1 VKHHNTKQ
9 DAASNSIPPVY
20 DVTEYKRREKEL
32 RNQIQE
38 LEQLNAQLAAKSER
52 NTRILAGMSHEIR
65 TPMHA
70 IMAFAELMEQE
81 ILGPLT
87 DKQRDAVANVR
98 QAGEHLMALLNDVI
112 DLHRTE
118 AGKVEL
124 HLRPVPVKEL
134 IDGACRIVHGLA
146 WEKQIDICVSMEPE
160 HIIVNADER
169 RAKQVLHNLLSNA
182 INASPQGEEIIVQAR
197 KTSQEA
203 VISVIDHGPGIP
215 AEYHEKIFEEFAQYN
230 NGAQSGPSG
239 GLGLPVSRNLV
250 ELHGG
255 ELTISSEAG
264 KGSTF
269 TFTLPLA
276 EENPDQ

>member
-1 VKHHNTKQ
+1 MNHHDAKQ
-9 DAASNSIPPVY
+9 DDTSNSIPPVY
-20 DVTEYKRREKEL
+20 DVTEYKRREEEL
-32 RNQIQE
+32 RNQNQE
-38 LEQLNAQLAAKSER
+38 LEQLNKQLAARSER

-98 QAGEHLMALLNDVI
+98 QAGEHLMTLLNDVI
-112 DLHRTE
+112 DLHRAE
-118 AGKVEL
+118 VGKLEL
-124 HLRPVPVKEL
+124 HLRPVPVEEL
-134 IDGACRIVHGLA
+134 IDAAYHIVHGLA
-146 WEKQIDICVSMEPE
+146 WEKQLDINVSMQPK
-160 HIIVNADER
+160 HIVVNADER
-169 RAKQVLHNLLSNA
+169 RVKQVLHHLLSNA
-182 INASPQGEEIIVQAR
+182 INASSEGADITIQGCMTGR
-197 KTSQEA
+197 EA

-215 AEYHEKIFEEFAQYN
+215 AEYHEKIFEEFTQYD

-239 GLGLPVSRNLV
+239 GLGLAVSRNLV
-250 ELHGG
+250 EMHEGK
-255 ELTISSEAG
+255 LTVISEVD

-276 EENPDQ
+276 EENPD

>member
-1 VKHHNTKQ
+1 MNYH
-9 DAASNSIPPVY
+9 DANQNATGNSIPPGD
-20 DVTEYKRREKEL
+20 DVAEYQRREEQL
-32 RNQIQE
+32 RKQIQE
-38 LEQLNAQLAAKSER
+38 LEQLNAQLAARSER
-52 NTRILAGMSHEIR
+52 NTRILASVSHEIR

-98 QAGEHLMALLNDVI
+98 QASEHLMTLLNDII

-124 HLRPVPVKEL
+124 HLKPVPVKEL
-134 IDGACRIVHGLA
+134 IDGACHIVHGLA
-146 WEKQIDICVSMEPE
+146 WEKQINICVSMEPDN
-160 HIIVNADER
+160 IIVNADER
-169 RAKQVLHNLLSNA
+169 RVKQVLHNLLSNA
-182 INASPQGEEIIVQAR
+182 INASPPGSEITIQAR
-197 KTSQEA
+197 ETDHEA
-203 VISVIDHGPGIP
+203 AISVIDHGPGIP
-215 AEYHEKIFEEFAQYN
+215 AAYHERIFEEFAQYD
-230 NGAQSGPSG
+230 NGAQSGLSG

-255 ELTISSEAG
+255 ELTVSSEVN
-264 KGSTF
+264 KGSIF

-276 EENPDQ
+276 EENPEQ

>member
-9 DAASNSIPPVY
+9 GATSNSIPPVY

>member
-1 VKHHNTKQ
+1 MNHHDAKQ
-9 DAASNSIPPVY
+9 DATGNSVPPVY
-20 DVTEYKRREKEL
+20 DVTEYKRREEEL
-32 RNQIQE
+32 RNQNRE
-38 LEQLNAQLAAKSER
+38 LNQLNEQLAARSER

-87 DKQRDAVANVR
+87 DKQQDAVGNVR
-98 QAGEHLMALLNDVI
+98 QAAEHLMTLLNDVI
-112 DLHRTE
+112 DLYRAE
-118 AGKVEL
+118 VGKLEL
-124 HLRPVPVKEL
+124 HLRPVPVEEL
-134 IDGACRIVHGLA
+134 IDAVYHIIHGLA
-146 WEKQIDICVSMEPE
+146 WEKQINVRIAIEPE
-160 HIIVNADER
+160 GIIVNADER
-169 RAKQVLHNLLSNA
+169 RVKQVLHNLLSNA
-182 INASPQGEEIIVQAR
+182 INASPPGEEITIQAR

-215 AEYHEKIFEEFAQYN
+215 AEYHERIFEEFTQYN
-230 NGAQSGPSG
+230 NDAQSGPSG

-255 ELTISSEAG
+255 ELTVISEVD

>member
-1 VKHHNTKQ
+1 MNQDATKQ
-9 DAASNSIPPVY
+9 TANSDSSPPMC
-20 DVTEYKRREKEL
+20 DVTEHKHREEEL
-32 RNQIQE
+32 YNQIQE
-38 LEQLNAQLAAKSER
+38 LEQLNEQLAARSER

-87 DKQRDAVANVR
+87 DKQQDAVGNVR
-98 QAGEHLMALLNDVI
+98 QAAEHLMTLLNDVI
-112 DLHRTE
+112 DLYRAE
-118 AGKVEL
+118 VGKLEL
-124 HLRPVPVKEL
+124 HLRPVPAEEL
-134 IDGACRIVHGLA
+134 IDAVYHIIHGLA
-146 WEKQIDICVSMEPE
+146 WEKQIDIRISIEPE
-160 HIIVNADER
+160 DIIVNADER
-169 RAKQVLHNLLSNA
+169 RTKQVLHNLLSNA
-182 INASPQGEEIIVQAR
+182 INASPPGAEITIQAR
-197 KTSQEA
+197 TTSQEA

-215 AEYHEKIFEEFAQYN
+215 AEYHDRIFEEFTQYN
-230 NGAQSGPSG
+230 NDDQSGPSG

-255 ELTISSEAG
+255 ELTVISEVG

-269 TFTLPLA
+269 TFTLLLA

>member
-1 VKHHNTKQ
+1 MKHHNTKQ
-9 DAASNSIPPVY
+9 GATSNSIPPVY